1 MLDPSEWLKQAKALP
16 EGRSARVA
24 HLCGDGTPMI
34 VAHEV
39 GRYRAWCHR
48 CHEVGAVDK
57 PAESLAE
64 KLERRR
70 KEAAVAAQLQWSVRL
85 PQPMNFDAPT
95 WPLAARVWLYK
106 AALSNHHINQLG
118 AYWHEP
124 SGRVVLPIFDGE
136 DVVYWQARDPLWKR
150 GSDRPKYLNPK
161 VDKSHLIAKY
171 GKGDTLVLTEDVLS
185 AFRVGQVTE
194 AWSLLGTQLTT
205 QVAAQIGAGR
215 DVAIWLDP
223 DAPGR
228 AAAREVRR
236 VLTRMGI
243 RNRIIRSEVDPK
255 LLSKEDIWQHL
266 ASLPR

>member
-1 MLDPSEWLKQAKALP
+1 MLDPREWLKQAQALP
-16 EGRSARVA
+16 EGVTRRVG
-24 HLCGDGTPMI
+24 HLCGDGTPLVI
-34 VAHEV
+34 GNEV
-39 GRYRAWCHR
+39 GRWRAWCHR

-106 AALSNHHINQLG
+106 AGLSNHHINQLG

-136 DVVYWQARDPLWKR
+136 DVVYWQARDPAWFR

-161 VDKSHLIAKY
+161 VDKSHLVARY
-171 GKGDTLVLTEDVLS
+171 GAGPTLVVTEDVLS

-205 QVAAQIGAGR
+205 QVAAQIGASR

-223 DAPGR
+223 DEAGR
-228 AAAREVRR
+228 KA
-236 VLTRMGI
+236 TRKLSRDLSMQGI
-243 RNRIIRSEVDPK
+243 PFRIIRSEKDPK
-255 LLSKEDIWQHL
+255 LLSKEAIWQHL
-266 ASLPR
+266 VSSPP